1 LADSDGAGGE
11 NFPAAPLSIRQPEKG
26 YRFSI
31 DSVLLAGF
39 AAPFC
44 RGSVLDLG
52 TGCGVLLLLL
62 SRLSGEMSFGVGVE
76 LQEELFECA
85 RDNFLSNGVP
95 DSDLQSLQAFR
106 GDFREELPDIVPGS
120 FNLVVSNPPYGRM
133 GEGRRNPDSGRET
146 ARHEVSSS
154 LEELFS
160 VAGRFMAPGGRF
172 ALILPVE
179 RIRDIEMC
187 RRQTRMSMKVT
198 RLVYP
203 REEKPPSRVLCCLTR
218 ESCGSTEEL
227 PPLILHAEKEKYCP
241 EVEKICRLFRPC
253 VQPCDS

>member
-1 LADSDGAGGE
+1 MVDSGAGGKE
-11 NFPAAPLSIRQPEKG
+11 ALQAAPLSIRQPEKG

-85 RDNFLSNGVP
+85 RDNFLSNGP
-95 DSDLQSLQAFR
+95 EGALNAFH
-106 GDFREELPDIVPGS
+106 GDFRKMPHEIVPGA
-120 FNLVVSNPPYGRM
+120 FDLVVSNPPYVRVGD
-133 GEGRRNPDSGRET
+133 GRRNPDSGKEA
-146 ARHEVSSS
+146 ARHEVHSS

-160 VAGRFMAPGGRF
+160 AAIRFMAPRGRF

-179 RIRDIEMC
+179 RIRDIEAC
-187 RRQTRMSMKVT
+187 RQRERMSMKVT
-198 RLVYP
+198 RLVFP
-203 REEKPPSRVLCCLTR
+203 WEDKPPSRVLCCLAR

-227 PPLILHAEKEKYCP
+227 PSLVLHAEKEKYCS
-241 EVEKICRLFRPC
+241 EVEKICRLFRSG
-253 VQPCDS
+253 VQSF

>member
-1 LADSDGAGGE
+1 MEGSYGDGGE
-11 NFPAAPLSIRQPEKG
+11 VSPAVPLSIRQPEKG

-62 SRLSGEMSFGVGVE
+62 SRLSEEMSFGVGVE

-85 RDNFLSNGVP
+85 RDNFLSNGP
-95 DSDLQSLQAFR
+95 EGALQAFH
-106 GDFREELPDIVPGS
+106 GDFRETLPDIVPGS
-120 FNLVVSNPPYGRM
+120 FDLVVSNPPYVRVGD
-133 GEGRRNPDSGRET
+133 GRRNPDSGRET
-146 ARHEVSSS
+146 ARHEMSSS
-154 LEELFS
+154 LEDLFS
-160 VAGRFMAPGGRF
+160 AAIRFMAPRGRF

-179 RIRDIEMC
+179 RIRDIEAC
-187 RRQTRMSMKVT
+187 RRRERMSMKIT
-198 RLVYP
+198 RLVFP
-203 REEKPPSRVLCCLTR
+203 REDKPPSRVLCCLAR

-227 PPLILHAEKEKYCP
+227 PSLILHAEKEKYCP
-241 EVEKICRLFRPC
+241 EVEKICSLFRPG
-253 VQPCDS
+253 VQIF

>member
-1 LADSDGAGGE
+1 VSSNDAEGE
-11 NFPAAPLSIRQPEKG
+11 IVPAAPLSIRQPEKG

-39 AAPFC
+39 AAQFC

-85 RDNFLSNGVP
+85 WDNFLNNGP
-95 DSDLQSLQAFR
+95 YKPEGSTLQAVQ
-106 GDFREELPDIVPGS
+106 GDFREMLPEIVPGS
-120 FNLVVSNPPYGRM
+120 FDLVVSNPPYVRVGD
-133 GEGRRNPDSGRET
+133 GRRNPDSGRET

-154 LEELFS
+154 LEEFFS
-160 VAGRFMAPGGRF
+160 VAVRFMAPRGRF

-179 RIRDIEMC
+179 RIRDIEEC
-187 RRQTRMSMKVT
+187 RRRERMSMKVT

-203 REEKPPSRVLCCLTR
+203 REDKPPSRVLCCLAR

-227 PPLILHAEKEKYCP
+227 PSLILHSEKEKYCP
-241 EVEKICRLFRPC
+241 EVEKICRLFRAG
-253 VQPCDS
+253 VQVL